1 VAVSEEASHAAS
13 RPSLVDGAELALRN
27 WLAPGRHREGDRLP
41 PEHDL
46 ASMLGVSRGTLRT
59 ALRRLEDTGEIVRRQ
74 GSGTFVGHIAGTGT
88 LQEGL
93 ERLESYASLA
103 RRRGMRLGVRDLRI
117 ETVAV
122 DVRLAALLGTDPG
135 AQAVQVTRVVLRAGA
150 PMALMVD
157 TIHPS
162 IELPSSEELRT
173 ELEREGS
180 MVLDVLTGLSV
191 PVAFSNTSI
200 GTALISPGDPA
211 GAALGV
217 TEPTAVLAL
226 DEIHRVTSGQV
237 THHSRDIF
245 APEGI
250 DLRVVRWV
258 EAQRPDQVGSPPRP
272 AAPVK
277 RRAASRRSRRR

>member
-1 VAVSEEASHAAS
+1 MP
-13 RPSLVDGAELALRN
+13 RPSLVDGAEQALRN

-59 ALRRLEDTGEIVRRQ
+59 ALRRLEDSGEIVRRQ
-74 GSGTFVGHIAGTGT
+74 GSGTFVGHIAQAGA

-103 RRRGMRLGVRDLRI
+103 GRRGLTLGVRDVRI
-117 ETVAV
+117 ERIVV
-122 DVRLAALLGTDPG
+122 DEHLAGCLGTEPG
-135 AQAVQVTRVVLRAGA
+135 ATAVQISRVVLRGDE

-157 TIHPS
+157 TVHPS
-162 IELPSSEELRT
+162 ITLPPAERLLD
-173 ELEREGS
+173 ELEEHGS
-180 MVLDVLTGLSV
+180 MVLDVLTALGV

-200 GTALISPGDPA
+200 DTALVGPGDPA

-217 TEPTAVLAL
+217 AEPTAVLVL
-226 DEIHRVTSGQV
+226 EEIFRVTSGAV
-237 THHSRDIF
+237 THHSRDVF
-245 APEGI
+245 PPDGI

-258 EAQRPDQVGSPPRP
+258 EAGRPDQVGAAPRP
-272 AAPVK
+272 AAPAK
-277 RRAASRRSRRR
+277 RRGAARRSRRR

>member
-1 VAVSEEASHAAS
+1 VTDEASQPAS

-74 GSGTFVGHIAGTGT
+74 GSGTFVGHIAGTGA

-103 RRRGMRLGVRDLRI
+103 RRRGLRLGVRDLRI

-122 DVRLAALLGTDPG
+122 DDRLAGLLGTEPG
-135 AQAVQVTRVVLRAGA
+135 TTAVQVARVVLQAQA

-162 IELPSSEELRT
+162 IELPPAGDLHAEI
-173 ELEREGS
+173 EREGS
-180 MVLDVLTGLSV
+180 MVLDVLTGLGV

-200 GTALISPGDPA
+200 GTALIGPRDPA

-258 EAQRPDQVGSPPRP
+258 EAQRPDQVGVLPRP
-272 AAPVK
+272 AAPTA
-277 RRAASRRSRRR
+277 RRGTARRSRRR

>member
-1 VAVSEEASHAAS
+1 MSEEASFQPAS
-13 RPSLVDGAELALRN
+13 RPSLVDGAEEALRN

-59 ALRRLEDTGEIVRRQ
+59 ALRRLEETGEIVRRQ
-74 GSGTFVGHIAGTGT
+74 GSGTFVGHIGGSGA

-103 RRRGMRLGVRDLRI
+103 RRRGRQLGVRDVRI
-117 ETVAV
+117 RRAAV
-122 DVRLAALLGTDPG
+122 DAELAELLGVKAG
-135 AQAVQVTRVVLRAGA
+135 AEATQISRVVLQKGT

-157 TIHPS
+157 TVRPGIA
-162 IELPSSEELRT
+162 LPRDEELLGA
-173 ELEREGS
+173 LERGD
-180 MVLDVLTGLSV
+180 MVLDILVSQGV
-191 PVAFSNTSI
+191 PVAFANTRI
-200 GTALISPGDPA
+200 GSALIGPGDAA
-211 GAALGV
+211 GRALGV
-217 TEPTAVLAL
+217 SEPTAVLAL
-226 DEIHRVTSGQV
+226 EEVHRVTSGQV

-245 APEGI
+245 APGGI

-258 EAQRPDQVGSPPRP
+258 EAQRPDQVGAIARP
-272 AAPVK
+272 VAAVK

>member
-1 VAVSEEASHAAS
+1 MSEEAPQPAS
-13 RPSLVDGAELALRN
+13 RPSLVDGAEQALRN
-27 WLAPGRHREGDRLP
+27 WLSPGRHREGDRLP

-74 GSGTFVGHIAGTGT
+74 GSGTFVGHIAGPGA

-103 RRRGMRLGVRDLRI
+103 RRRGMRLGVRDVRI

-122 DVRLAALLGTDPG
+122 DHALAGMLGAEPG
-135 AQAVQVTRVVLRAGA
+135 AEAVRISRVVLQGDA

-162 IELPSSEELRT
+162 IDLPPADELRA
-173 ELEREGS
+173 ELEQHGS
-180 MVLDVLTGLSV
+180 MLLDILIGLGV
-191 PVAFSNTSI
+191 AVAFSNTSI
-200 GTALISPGDPA
+200 GASLIGPGDTV
-211 GAALGV
+211 GDALGV
-217 TEPTAVLAL
+217 TGPTAVLSL
-226 DEIHRVTSGQV
+226 EEIHRVTSGQV
-237 THHSRDIF
+237 THHSHDIF
-245 APEGI
+245 APAGI

-258 EAQRPDQVGSPPRP
+258 EAQRPDQVGVVPRP
-272 AAPVK
+272 AAPAK
-277 RRAASRRSRRR
+277 RRGGPRRSRRR

>member
-1 VAVSEEASHAAS
+1 MSDASEPVS
-13 RPSLVDGAELALRN
+13 RPSLVDGAEAALRN

-74 GSGTFVGHIAGTGT
+74 GSGTFVGHIAGTGA

-103 RRRGMRLGVRDLRI
+103 RRRGLQLGVRDLRVSPVAADAHLAGVLGI
-117 ETVAV
+117 EI
-122 DVRLAALLGTDPG
+122 GTPV
-135 AQAVQVTRVVLRAGA
+135 VQVARVVLQRVA

-157 TIHPS
+157 TVHPS
-162 IELPSSEELRT
+162 IVLPPAEELRAA
-173 ELEREGS
+173 LEREGS
-180 MVLDVLTGLSV
+180 MVLDLLTALGV

-200 GTALISPGDPA
+200 DTSLIGPGDPVA
-211 GAALGV
+211 AALGV
-217 TEPTAVLAL
+217 TEPTAVLSL
-226 DEIHRVTSGQV
+226 EEIFRRTTGDV
-237 THHSRDIF
+237 THHSRDVF
-245 APEGI
+245 APGGI

-258 EAQRPDQVGSPPRP
+258 EARRPDQVGLTVTPPATP
-272 AAPVK
+272 K
-277 RRAASRRSRRR
+277 RRGASRRPRRR

>member
-1 VAVSEEASHAAS
+1 VSEEASQPAS
-13 RPSLVDGAELALRN
+13 RPSLVDGAEQALRN

-74 GSGTFVGHIAGTGT
+74 GSGTFVGHIAGTGA

-103 RRRGMRLGVRDLRI
+103 RRRGLTLGVRDVRI
-117 ETVAV
+117 EAVAL
-122 DVRLAALLGTDPG
+122 DRALAEVLGAEPG
-135 AQAVQVTRVVLRAGA
+135 ATATQIGRVVLQGA
-150 PMALMVD
+150 TPMALMVD
-157 TIHPS
+157 TVHPS
-162 IELPSSEELRT
+162 IELPPAPELSA
-173 ELEREGS
+173 ELEAHGS
-180 MVLDVLTGLSV
+180 MVLDVLMGLGV
-191 PVAFSNTSI
+191 PVAFSNTCI
-200 GTALISPGDPA
+200 GTSLVGPADPA

-226 DEIHRVTSGQV
+226 DEIFRVTSGQV
-237 THHSRDIF
+237 THHSRDLF
-245 APEGI
+245 PPGGI

-258 EAQRPDQVGSPPRP
+258 EARRPDVVGGPARPPAPAKRRP
-272 AAPVK
+272 AP
-277 RRAASRRSRRR
+277 RRSRRR

>member
-1 VAVSEEASHAAS
+1 VSEETSQPAS
-13 RPSLVDGAELALRN
+13 RPSLVDGAEQALRN

-74 GSGTFVGHIAGTGT
+74 GSGTFVGHIAGTGA

-103 RRRGMRLGVRDLRI
+103 RRRGLRLGVRDVRI
-117 ETVAV
+117 ETVVLDATLAETLAV
-122 DVRLAALLGTDPG
+122 APGTEATQISRTVLQAAT
-135 AQAVQVTRVVLRAGA
+135 
-150 PMALMVD
+150 PMAVMVD
-157 TIHPS
+157 TVHPS
-162 IELPSSEELRT
+162 IAMAPPEDLRAQ
-173 ELEREGS
+173 LEADGS
-180 MVLDVLTGLSV
+180 MVLDILTRLGV
-191 PVAFSNTSI
+191 PVAFSNTRI
-200 GTALISPGDPA
+200 GSRLIGPGDPA
-211 GAALGV
+211 GVALGI
-217 TEPTAVLAL
+217 TEPTAVLEL
-226 DEIHRVTSGQV
+226 EEIHRITTGQV

-258 EAQRPDQVGSPPRP
+258 EARRPDVVGGAPRP
-272 AAPVK
+272 AVAVK
-277 RRAASRRSRRR
+277 RRGAPRRSRRR

>member
-1 VAVSEEASHAAS
+1 VTEEASQPPP
-13 RPSLVDGAELALRN
+13 RPSLVDGAEQALRN

-59 ALRRLEDTGEIVRRQ
+59 ALRRLEDSGEIVRRQ
-74 GSGTFVGHIAGTGT
+74 GSGTFVGHIARPGA

-103 RRRGMRLGVRDLRI
+103 GRRGITLGVRDVRI
-117 ETVAV
+117 EPVAV
-122 DVRLAALLGTDPG
+122 DAHLAEQLGVEAGTP
-135 AQAVQVTRVVLRAGA
+135 AVQIERVVLQAGK

-157 TIHPS
+157 TVHPS
-162 IELPSSEELRT
+162 IALPSADELRA
-173 ELEREGS
+173 ELEARGS
-180 MVLDVLTGLSV
+180 MVLDILTALGV

-200 GTALISPGDPA
+200 GTSLIGPGDPA

-217 TEPTAVLAL
+217 TERTAVLSL
-226 DEIHRVTSGQV
+226 EEIHRVTSGQV
-237 THHSRDIF
+237 THHSRDLF

-258 EAQRPDQVGSPPRP
+258 EAVGPDQVGVLPRVT
-272 AAPVK
+272 APVK

>member
-1 VAVSEEASHAAS
+1 VTDEASQPAS

-74 GSGTFVGHIAGTGT
+74 GSGTFVGHIAGTGA

-103 RRRGMRLGVRDLRI
+103 RRRGLRLGVRDLRI

-122 DVRLAALLGTDPG
+122 EDRLAGLLGTEPG
-135 AQAVQVTRVVLRAGA
+135 TTAVQIARVVLQAQA

-162 IELPSSEELRT
+162 IELPPAGDLHT
-173 ELEREGS
+173 EIEREGS
-180 MVLDVLTGLSV
+180 MVLDVLTRLGV

-200 GTALISPGDPA
+200 GTSLIGPGDPA

-226 DEIHRVTSGQV
+226 DEIHRVNPGQV

-258 EAQRPDQVGSPPRP
+258 EAQRPDQVGVLPRP

-277 RRAASRRSRRR
+277 RRAASRRTRRR

>member
-1 VAVSEEASHAAS
+1 VTEEASQPAS
-13 RPSLVDGAELALRN
+13 RPSLVDGAEQALRN

-59 ALRRLEDTGEIVRRQ
+59 ALRRLEQTGEIVRRQ
-74 GSGTFVGHIAGTGT
+74 GSGTFVGRIDGTGA

-103 RRRGMRLGVRDLRI
+103 RRRGLRLGVRDLRI
-117 ETVAV
+117 GTVAL
-122 DVRLAALLGTDPG
+122 DDRLAGLLGTEPG
-135 AQAVQVTRVVLRAGA
+135 TEAVQVTRVVLQARA

-162 IELPSSEELRT
+162 IELPAADDLRA
-173 ELEREGS
+173 EIEHEGS
-180 MVLDVLTGLSV
+180 MVLDVLTRLGV

-200 GTALISPGDPA
+200 GTSLIGPGDPVA
-211 GAALGV
+211 AALGV
-217 TEPTAVLAL
+217 TAPTAVLAL

-237 THHSRDIF
+237 THHSRDLF
-245 APEGI
+245 APAGI

-258 EAQRPDQVGSPPRP
+258 EAQRPDQVGVLPRP